1 MLRSC
6 VMNRFAVRGAIA
18 LAVIAPLAALSRPS
32 SRPPVSLPEA
42 TVTRLPTGP
51 GLQTVVLAGGC
62 FWGIEAIFE
71 HIKGVTD
78 AVSGYAGGTKEQ
90 ADYETVSTGTTGH
103 AESVKVT
110 FDPTKVSLEKL
121 LQVFFSVAT
130 DPTQLNRQGPDVGPQ
145 YRSAI
150 FFADEDQARVARAYI
165 DQLTKAKVYSRPIV
179 TQVVKLQGFYPAE
192 EYHQNFAERNPTY
205 PYIVYNDAPKVANLK
220 KQFPDLYRQETAV
233 AAREH

>member
-1 MLRSC
+1 MY
-6 VMNRFAVRGAIA
+6 RFAVRGAIA

-32 SRPPVSLPEA
+32 SREPTVVPEA
-42 TVTRLPTGP
+42 AVISRLSAAP
-51 GLQTVVLAGGC
+51 GLQTIVLAGGC
-62 FWGIEAIFE
+62 FWGIEAVFE

-121 LQVFFSVAT
+121 LQVFFSVAH

-150 FFADEDQARVARAYI
+150 FFADEEQARVARAYI

-179 TQVVKLQGFYPAE
+179 TQVVKLQGFYSAE

-220 KQFPDLYRQETAV
+220 KQFPELYRQETAV

>member
-1 MLRSC
+1 MY
-6 VMNRFAVRGAIA
+6 RFAVRGAIA

-32 SRPPVSLPEA
+32 SHSPIAVPEAAVTSLPA
-42 TVTRLPTGP
+42 AP
-51 GLQTVVLAGGC
+51 GLQTIVLAGGC
-62 FWGIEAIFE
+62 FWGIEAVFE

-145 YRSAI
+145 YRSVI
-150 FFADEDQARVARAYI
+150 FYADEEQARVARAYI
-165 DQLTKAKVYSRPIV
+165 DQLTKAKVYQRPIV

-205 PYIVYNDAPKVANLK
+205 PYIVYNDAPKVVNLK
-220 KQFPDLYRQETAV
+220 KQFPDLYRQETAL

>member
-1 MLRSC
+1 MY
-6 VMNRFAVRGAIA
+6 RFAVRGAIA

-32 SRPPVSLPEA
+32 SREPTVVPEA
-42 TVTRLPTGP
+42 AVTSRLSAAP
-51 GLQTVVLAGGC
+51 GLQTIVLAGGC
-62 FWGIEAIFE
+62 FWGIEAVFE

-121 LQVFFSVAT
+121 LQVFFSVAH
-130 DPTQLNRQGPDVGPQ
+130 DATQLNRQGPDVGPQ

-150 FFADEDQARVARAYI
+150 FFADEEQARVARAYI

-205 PYIVYNDAPKVANLK
+205 PYIVYNDAPKVVNLK
-220 KQFPDLYRQETAV
+220 KQFPELYRQETAV

>member
-1 MLRSC
+1 MY
-6 VMNRFAVRGAIA
+6 RFAVRGAIA

-32 SRPPVSLPEA
+32 SREPTVVPEA
-42 TVTRLPTGP
+42 AVTSRLSAAP
-51 GLQTVVLAGGC
+51 GLQTIVLAGGC
-62 FWGIEAIFE
+62 FWGIEAVFE

-78 AVSGYAGGTKEQ
+78 AVSGYAGGTKGQ

-121 LQVFFSVAT
+121 LQVFFSVAH
-130 DPTQLNRQGPDVGPQ
+130 DATQLNRQGPDVGPQ

-150 FFADEDQARVARAYI
+150 FFADEEQARVARAYI

-205 PYIVYNDAPKVANLK
+205 PYIVYNDAPKVVNLK
-220 KQFPDLYRQETAV
+220 KQFPELYRQETAV